1 MADKNVQI
9 KDASGNLLYP
19 KTKTANVVAGNGG
32 NLGTV
37 EPGAQVNVIEKITVN
52 GVAVAPSSKTVAL
65 AMPVYSVVK
74 QTTAESGYSA
84 TYQLT
89 KDGTGVGEKINIPKD
104 MVVQSGSVKTVTTAN
119 SPVAGYKVGDKYI
132 DLVLANATNSHIYV
146 LVSDLIDVY
155 TAGTGVTITSNQIS
169 VNTSIIASKSYTDT
183 ELAKKADKAT
193 TLAGYGITDAL
204 TYEEI
209 S

>member
-19 KTKTANVVAGNGG
+19 KTKAANVVAGNGG

-37 EPGAQVNVIEKITVN
+37 ETGAQVNVI
-52 GVAVAPSSKTVAL
+52 
-65 AMPVYSVVK
+65 
-74 QTTAESGYSA
+74 
-84 TYQLT
+84 
-89 KDGTGVGEKINIPKD
+89 EKINIPKD

-155 TAGTGVTITSNQIS
+155 TAGTGVTITANQIS
-169 VNTSIIASKSYTDT
+169 VNTSVIASKSYTDT

-209 S
+209 A